1 MDDNLFD
8 VEIEDL
14 PEVTSRDV
22 TAGGDSDG
30 TDGSSDFI

>member
-1 MDDNLFD
+1 MDPNQFD
-8 VEIEDL
+8 VEVEEL

-30 TDGSSDFI
+30 SDGSSDFI